1 MPTWKKI
8 IYGAGDSGFSL
19 TSTALAL
26 LYLDFL
32 VNVVGLDPRLAG
44 LAIAFG
50 RIWDAINDLFIG
62 NLSDRTRSRWGRRR
76 PYLLFGAIPFGVA
89 FIFMWFVPAVG
100 QEALLVAFYTGIYM
114 LFDTVFTLTN
124 VPYVALTPE
133 LAPTYDGRT
142 SLQAYRMAFSIG
154 FGLLGAVVPLAL
166 VDRLAGPD
174 PTQAALRSAYLGM
187 ATILAVVSVIP
198 ILLTFATV
206 RERPEFQALPQPTL
220 RDALRLLASNKAFLI
235 AAGVYLLTW
244 MPIDLIQF
252 ILVFLIR
259 DYFGLG
265 SAERDLIFL
274 LLFGVAILAL
284 PLWVRAA
291 ARWNKVRAY
300 QVGIAL
306 LAGVLILLSF
316 TPPGRSTIVF
326 VLAALAGIHPDF
338 ASRKPSADDLD
349 GRISFLPQALTLH
362 TEGLQGLQNGADG
375 ALPQAGTSVEEEF
388 PGSRSGHGQEKPR
401 AGAAVAEENGAM
413 GLFPPLLSRN
423 HPDNLFSPLHFS
435 TQLLERFGSEE
446 GVLGHQGIFYLTLSL
461 GQSRHKQ
468 GPVSDGFGSRKADPC
483 LDAGNGFNFFDGFTH
498 FQEPSSKY
506 LS

>member
-1 MPTWKKI
+1 MSTWKKI
-8 IYGAGDSGFSL
+8 VYGAGDSGFSL

-50 RIWDAINDLFIG
+50 RIWDALNDLFIG

-100 QEALLVAFYTGIYM
+100 QEALLLAFYTGIYM
-114 LFDTVFTLTN
+114 LFDTLFTLTN

-154 FGLLGAVVPLAL
+154 FGLVGAVVPLAL

-174 PTQAALRSAYLGM
+174 PSQAALRSAYLGM
-187 ATILAVVSVIP
+187 AMILAVVSVIP

-220 RDALRLLASNKAFLI
+220 RDALHLVTTNKAFLI

-252 ILVFLIR
+252 VLVFLIR

-265 SAERDLIFL
+265 GAERDLIFL
-274 LLFGVAILAL
+274 LLFGVAVLAL

-291 ARWNKVRAY
+291 ARWDKVRAY
-300 QVGIAL
+300 QVGIAF

-326 VLAALAGIHPDF
+326 ILAALAGIGLSAAHVIPLAILPDCMDWDELRRNERNEG
-338 ASRKPSADDLD
+338 AYYSVVTLIQKMV
-349 GRISFLPQALTLH
+349 GALTI
-362 TEGLQGLQNGADG
+362 
-375 ALPQAGTSVEEEF
+375 ALTGT
-388 PGSRSGHGQEKPR
+388 
-401 AGAAVAEENGAM
+401 
-413 GLFPPLLSRN
+413 L
-423 HPDNLFSPLHFS
+423 
-435 TQLLERFGSEE
+435 
-446 GVLGHQGIFYLTLSL
+446 LTLS
-461 GQSRHKQ
+461 GYVAATD
-468 GPVSDGFGSRKADPC
+468 GPVSQPDSALNAIRWLTGPLPAVIFMLGIVLVSFYPITRQRHARILAALERKRSMRSRAEFE
-483 LDAGNGFNFFDGFTH
+483 AV
-498 FQEPSSKY
+498 E
-506 LS
+506 